1 MGTAPLLVPPASGSV
16 TAVARHADHGFT
28 KVLQDEIELVAGMGV
43 RGDAHFGAA
52 VKHRSRVARD
62 SGQPN
67 LRQVHLIHDEL
78 HDELRQR
85 GFDVGPGQLGENVTT
100 HGVDLLALP
109 VGSVLRLGDALLA
122 LTGLR
127 NPCRQLDEFQEG
139 LMRALLD
146 RANDGALVRKGGVMA
161 VVVASGVAR
170 PGDVIDVALPPRPHR
185 RLDIV

>member
-1 MGTAPLLVPPASGSV
+1 MGAASLRVPPASGSV
-16 TAVARHADHGFT
+16 TAVARHLEHGFAKT
-28 KVLQDEIELVAGMGV
+28 VCDEIELVAGMGV

-52 VKHRSRVARD
+52 VKHRSRVAKDPSR
-62 SGQPN
+62 PN

-78 HDELRQR
+78 HDDLRRR
-85 GFDVGPGQLGENVTT
+85 GFDVGPGDLGENVTT

-109 VGSVLRLGDALLA
+109 VGTILKIGEAILA

-127 NPCRQLDEFQEG
+127 NPCRQLDHVQDG

-146 RANDGALVRKGGVMA
+146 RSEDGALVRKGGVMA

-170 PGDVIDVALPPRPHR
+170 AGDAIGVALPPPPFRPM
-185 RLDIV
+185 DVV